1 MLRVLTL
8 LAGLSLMA
16 ACAPSTMTV
25 TEPPEDLGDFKLGH
39 NIVVAPKM
47 AKGPVSRE
55 ATEEEW
61 TTALTQALAE
71 RFERYDGE
79 ELYHFGIS
87 VEGYLLAPPGVPL
100 VYTPKSALIINVTIW
115 DDAAGRKLNDEPHQ
129 MTIFESTDAE
139 SYVLGSGHSRTKEE
153 QIALLSFNAARLI
166 EQWLAEQHEDH
177 GWFTDNP
184 TFNPPKKTRP
194 QGDV

>member
-1 MLRVLTL
+1 MIRL
-8 LAGLSLMA
+8 LAMLLGLAVLA
-16 ACAPSTMTV
+16 GCAETN
-25 TEPPEDLGDFKLGH
+25 PEADPLADLGAYRLGY
-39 NIVVAPKM
+39 NVVVADK
-47 AKGPVSRE
+47 AKKGPISRE
-55 ATEEEW
+55 ATPEEW
-61 TTALTQALAE
+61 EGVLKSAVAR
-71 RFERYDGE
+71 RFGQYNGNQ
-79 ELYHFGIS
+79 LYHFGIS